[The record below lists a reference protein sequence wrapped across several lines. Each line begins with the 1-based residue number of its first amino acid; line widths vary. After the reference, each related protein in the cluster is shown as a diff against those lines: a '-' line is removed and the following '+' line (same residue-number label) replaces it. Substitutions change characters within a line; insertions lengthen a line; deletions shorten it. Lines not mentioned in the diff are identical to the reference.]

1 MSAELTAALDRA
13 LGQRLGE
20 LGITR
25 LADTTGLDRLGI
37 QTHSCVRPG
46 TTDSIWVYSG
56 KGLTPA
62 ASRVSAVME
71 CVERTSALWSDASV
85 KVCARAALGA
95 WPVLGPEVF
104 TEAST
109 PATDAPEAW
118 VLAHRLGGGRVWVPA
133 ELVFLDRPARPD
145 IRWRFVA
152 QTSNGLGA
160 GTTFEAALGHALEE
174 LIERDVVSCAELR
187 ASHGGAA
194 ALASVARAS
203 GLELDAVLGRY
214 RDDVDAAIT
223 IDPTTVPEPAAGVL
237 RRFAAIGL
245 AVTLKYLPNDLG
257 VPVVGAA
264 AVEELAF
271 DNVLAAA
278 GFAASLDTAD
288 AVLRA
293 LLELAQSR
301 ATDRQGAREDCGHEE
316 KGRHRAP
323 PRAHWLAEPGRP
335 VPFASL
341 PWGAKGAGPRTA
353 RYRRALAAVGLDQ
366 VAYHA
371 FHAPAGLHVV
381 RALVPE
387 LETWHATAGDSRLGR
402 RMARELAAYP

>member
-1 MSAELTAALDRA
+1 MSGALTAALERA
-13 LGQRLGE
+13 LTQRLGE

-37 QTHSCVRPG
+37 HTHSCVRPG

-56 KGLTPA
+56 KGLTAA
-62 ASRVSAVME
+62 ASRVSAMME
-71 CVERTSALWSDASV
+71 CVERTSALWSDVAV
-85 KVCARAALGA
+85 TVCPRADLRR
-95 WPVLGPEVF
+95 WPVLGPEAF
-104 TEAST
+104 TEGST
-109 PATDAPEAW
+109 PATGGAEAW
-118 VLAHRLGGGRVWVPA
+118 VLAHRLGGGRLWVPA
-133 ELVFLDRPARPD
+133 ELVFLDRPTRD
-145 IRWRFVA
+145 EVTWRFVA

-174 LIERDVVSCAELR
+174 LIERDVVSCVELR

-194 ALASVARAS
+194 ALAALARAS
-203 GLELDAVLGRY
+203 GVEVGAVLGRY
-214 RDDVDAAIT
+214 RDDVEAAIT
-223 IDPTTVPEPAAGVL
+223 IDPATVPEPAAGVL
-237 RRFAAIGL
+237 RRFAAVGL
-245 AVTLKYLPNDLG
+245 AVTLKYLPNDFG

-264 AVEELAF
+264 AVEEMGF
-271 DNVLAAA
+271 DNVLATA

-301 ATDRQGAREDCGHEE
+301 ATDRQGAREDCGREE
-316 KGRHRAP
+316 KDRHRAP

-335 VPFASL
+335 VAFSSL
-341 PWGAKGAGPRTA
+341 PWGARGEGPPTQ
-353 RYRRALAAVGLDQ
+353 RYRRALAAAGLDQ

-387 LETWHATAGDSRLGR
+387 IETWHATAGDSRLGR
-402 RMARELAAYP
+402 RMARELAAAP